1 MSTKPNPAQ
10 TPPVL
15 TLHRM
20 GTTYILRITDVADSA
35 LAIHLAKGLEA
46 ENLIVVTP
54 TDTKAFHFGDSGT
67 SGTLE
72 GEQEASTLGEEIEPD
87 EETFQ
92 EEAEGEDPQELAYRL
107 GQLGEE
113 TGSSRGSTRSSTQT
127 NPRDSRDKRSTNIPG
142 TRTTRR
148 TAVKNKELDEDA
160 LPPASQDAKVVG
172 RRGNMKVVR
181 RANRT
186 PSTAGTNSICR
197 RCEGNGRVAIALESG
212 AATEGNCPVCKGTG
226 QMTLFGMRPT
236 KVRG

>member
-113 TGSSRGSTRSSTQT
+113 AGSSRA
-127 NPRDSRDKRSTNIPG
+127 NPRDKRSTNVPG